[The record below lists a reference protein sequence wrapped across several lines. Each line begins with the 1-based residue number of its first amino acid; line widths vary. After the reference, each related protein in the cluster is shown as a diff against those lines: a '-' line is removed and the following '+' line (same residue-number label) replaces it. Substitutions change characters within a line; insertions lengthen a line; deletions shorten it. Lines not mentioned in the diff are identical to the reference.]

1 MHSICRGFWFFQGH
15 TWTHAPAQAHTMHT
29 HTHSENALAQFR
41 GEARPVSSP
50 GLTVEGGEWE
60 LIEFAQ
66 LQPMGLQTILQD
78 SHSPPHT
85 HTWKAASYYTLNLI
99 RAYVYG
105 SEHMWPP
112 LFPRPPP
119 LHLPLCHSICLSMY
133 RSVFLTVCFFCF
145 LSDCLSAL
153 RHFTFFTVRID
164 PPLRDDKGCGF
175 QKAKA
180 KPINS

>member
-119 LHLPLCHSICLSMY
+119 PYTCLSVIL
-133 RSVFLTVCFFCF
+133 SVYQCIVLSFSRFASSAFCLTA
-145 LSDCLSAL
+145 CLLWDILPFSQ
-153 RHFTFFTVRID
+153 FV
-164 PPLRDDKGCGF
+164 
-175 QKAKA
+175 
-180 KPINS
+180 